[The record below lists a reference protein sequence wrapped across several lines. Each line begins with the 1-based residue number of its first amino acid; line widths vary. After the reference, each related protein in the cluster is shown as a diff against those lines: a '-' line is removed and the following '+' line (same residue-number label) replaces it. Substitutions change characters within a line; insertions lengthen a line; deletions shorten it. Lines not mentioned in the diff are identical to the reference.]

1 MKILC
6 LADLH
11 DNVKALTPPPDNID
25 VLVWAGD
32 NLADIPYHYS
42 GWTEPELAAREY
54 QRDAVLS
61 GDLPEVLKGRPFICV
76 PGNHDKLDLAFYKT
90 QGAITDCIVDISNPA
105 APIKAHMLSA
115 NIAIAGFTGVPRIN
129 GKYFPHEA
137 DERALYEAAFT
148 ALDELISSDADHLI
162 LVSHTPPF
170 KIMDSRGGEQVG
182 SVGVTLA
189 LTTCLD
195 YLSGHRHLYH
205 VFGHIHEHGGGCDEQ
220 DWLNSYNVA
229 TRPRILEIP
238 DA

>member
-1 MKILC
+1 M
-6 LADLH
+6 
-11 DNVKALTPPPDNID
+11 
-25 VLVWAGD
+25 
-32 NLADIPYHYS
+32 
-42 GWTEPELAAREY
+42 
-54 QRDAVLS
+54 
-61 GDLPEVLKGRPFICV
+61 

-129 GKYFPHEA
+129 GKFFPHEA